1 MKRTILYLHEEVAE
15 PLIINSLSSRYTVR
29 LCRVD
34 EKDGLE
40 QTNWDLI
47 ILQNTG
53 DSQTNVAF
61 FRPFR
66 HFPKL
71 FISTRQDVEGYF
83 APVPNL
89 FGAVNLSGASLTL
102 SGIPEEMQLHLQ
114 RPIEQ
119 TGDFY
124 FYEQQP
130 EWCRIAYCPTGNNLS
145 ENDFKLIAF
154 VGRTNAELTLV
165 SDRYGALRL
174 ALPPFVKVVPE
185 KSKLQVF
192 KKAHLVVASG
202 QDVLRA
208 LALSKPCVVLGD
220 YGLGGFVTP
229 ENFAQLRS
237 VSFAGRKGAAWGEF
251 VPSDLLE
258 AEICKVFFTD
268 CREQVRALQQQVKAL
283 YGKKQFA
290 DRLTEEVERIVTLSA
305 LLKDRKC
312 RFVLKPFR
320 SSLFEIKE
328 VEGKRYLMRGWQ
340 CFGEVAE
347 EMTQLL
353 MQCDGTRSVQELVT
367 RNGYDR
373 EEASVL
379 WANLQ
384 ALWNEK
390 LILFA
395 L

>member
-1 MKRTILYLHEEVAE
+1 MAELRNMHIVYQYREELSYEVFQFF
-15 PLIINSLSSRYTVR
+15 SSRYSAR
-29 LCRVD
+29 LHRVD
-34 EKDGLE
+34 EKIEEEHTDLLVFQDG
-40 QTNWDLI
+40 I
-47 ILQNTG
+47 G
-53 DSQTNVAF
+53 YSQSF
-61 FRPFR
+61 LRFRR
-66 HFPKL
+66 FPLL
-71 FISTRQDVEGYF
+71 FVSTRREVEGYV

-89 FGAVNLSGASLTL
+89 FGAVNLSGVNLTL
-102 SGIPEEMQLHLQ
+102 TGIPEEMQLHLQ
-114 RPIEQ
+114 RPVEQ

-130 EWCRIAYCPTGNNLS
+130 EVCRIAYCPTGNNLS
-145 ENDFKLIAF
+145 ENDFKLMAF
-154 VGRTNAELTLV
+154 VGRTNAELTIV
-165 SDRYGALRL
+165 SDRYGALQQ

-185 KSKLQVF
+185 KSKLPVF

-202 QDVLRA
+202 LDVLRA
-208 LALSKPCVVLGD
+208 LALCKPCVVLGD

-229 ENFAQLRS
+229 ENFEQLRS

-251 VPSDLLE
+251 VPGDLLE
-258 AEICKVFFTD
+258 TEIRKVFFTD
-268 CREQVRALQQQVKAL
+268 YREQVRALQQQVKEL
-283 YGKKQFA
+283 YSKKQFA
-290 DRLTEEVERIVTLSA
+290 DRLTAEVERIVSLSA
-305 LLKDRKC
+305 LLKDRK
-312 RFVLKPFR
+312 RRLELKPFR

-340 CFGEVAE
+340 CFGEVEE
-347 EMTQLL
+347 EMAQLL
-353 MQCDGTRSVQELVT
+353 MQCDGTRSVQELVA